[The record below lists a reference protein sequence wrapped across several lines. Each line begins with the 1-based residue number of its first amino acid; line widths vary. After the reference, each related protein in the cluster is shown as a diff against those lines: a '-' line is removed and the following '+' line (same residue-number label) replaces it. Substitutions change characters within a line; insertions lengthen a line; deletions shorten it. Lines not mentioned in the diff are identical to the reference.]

1 MLHGRD
7 PERAR
12 LAQLLEAAQA
22 GRASALLVRGAAGIG
37 KSALLEDTAARADG
51 FRVLRTAGLEAES
64 ALAFAAL
71 HRLLRPAFD
80 RLDALPAPQRR
91 ALRVAFGEE
100 EGDRRDPFL
109 VALGTLAL
117 LTEVGEAGPVLC
129 LVDDLQWLDAASR
142 DALLFVARRL
152 LAERVAFVFAARDDE
167 TQPFLSPL
175 DVAELPLPP
184 LAPTAVRSLL
194 EEHAG
199 VGVADQVVDELA
211 ARTGGNPLALVE
223 APSQLSEGQLS
234 GTDPLP
240 DKLPLTAR
248 MERTFLD
255 RCRQLS
261 RHAQTLMLLAAA
273 DDSLHLV
280 ELRRAGRAMDVGED
294 AFAEVER
301 SGLLRFDG
309 DLVRVRHPLVRS
321 ATYQAA
327 TASERRVAHAALAQA
342 LDVGAGAGPGANA
355 DRRTWHQA
363 AAVEGADEAV
373 ADQLA
378 ATGARTES
386 RGGHEAAS
394 SAYARAAELSTRD
407 DLRAHR
413 LFAAARNAYTAGR
426 TERANAL
433 LTQAKGSADEPP
445 LRAAIDRLRG
455 RIEVAAG
462 SAVEAHRIF
471 LTAARNVATANPVQ
485 ALEMAAYAGVL
496 RSHGIDSGASLP
508 PGTLS
513 PHVEPDDPPR
523 VRSLKLLLEA
533 TDLEAARDW
542 GGAIATLRTALSN
555 GMAAEDRDVWANLG
569 NMALHLGDDAA
580 HRSFFT
586 HMLAAARTDGAVMEV
601 LYALHR
607 LCFSQ
612 YAAGDWS
619 AVRRSADEAVSLA
632 SSIGQPAQ
640 TGTPLAWLTLLAAL
654 QGRDDYDDLL
664 DRVTRLLTGH
674 RLGVMDGFVADVLRW
689 ARAVRAGQAGDAAGS
704 LHHFTQMHDGVLA
717 RLAATPR
724 ITAAVQAGDTVRAQA
739 WTDELERFAA
749 ASALPW
755 AQAVSCYG
763 RALLAGTGEE
773 AAPLFET
780 SLKHH
785 QAAPRPYD
793 AARVQLAYGEHLRRA
808 GRRIDAREHLKR
820 ALDTFHD
827 LAADPLAQR
836 AAAEL
841 RASGETAR
849 RRDPSTLVQL
859 TPTEL
864 RIAQLV
870 SDGMSNKDVAERCW
884 ISPRT
889 VAFHL
894 RNVYTK
900 TGVTSRGEL
909 ARLTLG

>member
-1 MLHGRD
+1 M
-7 PERAR
+7 
-12 LAQLLEAAQA
+12 
-22 GRASALLVRGAAGIG
+22 G
-37 KSALLEDTAARADG
+37 KSALLDDTAARARG

-71 HRLLRPAFD
+71 HRLLRPASD
-80 RLDALPAPQRR
+80 RVAALPAPQRR

-100 EGDRRDPFL
+100 EGDRLDPFL

-117 LTEVGEAGPVLC
+117 LTELGETEPVLC

-152 LAERVAFVFAARDDE
+152 LAERVVIVFAARDDE
-167 TQPFLSPL
+167 TRPFPSPL
-175 DVAELPLPP
+175 DVPELPLPP
-184 LAPTAVRSLL
+184 LAPAAVRSLL

-199 VGVADQVVDELA
+199 VGVADQVVDALA

-223 APSQLSEGQLS
+223 APSRLSAGQLS
-234 GTDPLP
+234 GTDLLP
-240 DKLPLTAR
+240 SELPLTAR

-255 RCRQLS
+255 RCRRLS
-261 RHAQTLMLLAAA
+261 EPAQTLMLLAAA
-273 DDSLHLV
+273 DDSLHLA
-280 ELRRAGRAMDVGED
+280 ELRRAGQAVGAGGD
-294 AFAEVER
+294 AFGEVER
-301 SGLLRFDG
+301 SGLLRVDG

-321 ATYQAA
+321 AISQAA
-327 TASERRVAHAALAQA
+327 TAAERRAAHAALAAA
-342 LDVGAGAGPGANA
+342 LDHGAGAGADA
-355 DRRTWHQA
+355 DRRTWHRA
-363 AAVEGADEAV
+363 AAAEGADDAV
-373 ADQLA
+373 AEQLA
-378 ATGARTES
+378 ATAARAES

-394 SAYARAAELSTRD
+394 LAYARAAELSTRD
-407 DLRAHR
+407 DLRAQR
-413 LFAAARNAYTAGR
+413 LFAAARNAYAAGR
-426 TERANAL
+426 TERAEAL
-433 LTQAKGSADEPP
+433 LTSARAVADERP

-462 SAVEAHRIF
+462 SAVDAHRIF
-471 LTAARNVATANPVQ
+471 ITAARDVAAQSPVQ

-496 RSHGIDSGASLP
+496 RSHGIDSGAALP

-513 PHVEPDDPPR
+513 SSVEPDDPPR
-523 VRSLKLLLEA
+523 VRCLKLLLEA
-533 TDLEAARDW
+533 TDREADQDW
-542 GGAIATLRTALSN
+542 AGAIGTLRTALSN

-569 NMALHLGDDAA
+569 NLALLLGDDAA

-586 HMLAAARTDGAVMEV
+586 RMLAAARTDGAVMEV

-619 AVRRSADEAVSLA
+619 AVRRSADEALSLA
-632 SSIGQPAQ
+632 RSIGQPAQ

-664 DRVTRLLTGH
+664 DRATRLLADH

-689 ARAVRAGQAGDAAGS
+689 ARAVRAAQAGDAAES
-704 LHHFTQMHDGVLA
+704 LHHFSQMHDGVLA

-724 ITAAVQAGDTVRAQA
+724 ITAAVQAADPVRARA
-739 WTDELERFAA
+739 WTDEMERFAA

-755 AQAVSCYG
+755 AQAVACYG

-773 AAPLFET
+773 ATSLFES
-780 SLKHH
+780 SLRHH
-785 QAAPRPYD
+785 EAAGRPYD
-793 AARVQLAYGEHLRRA
+793 AARAELAYGEHLRRA
-808 GRRIDAREHLKR
+808 GRRVDAREHLKR
-820 ALDTFHD
+820 ALDTFRD
-827 LAADPLAQR
+827 LAADPLAER

-870 SDGMSNKDVAERCW
+870 SQGMSNKDVAELCW

-894 RNVYTK
+894 RNVFTK

-909 ARLTLG
+909 ARLSLG